1 MDSSDPSQAG
11 SRASGAEAR
20 SSRRWSIFAGVYA
33 FACAALTASLLSTV
47 LDVFA
52 EVIGLPTAL
61 AVPILATP
69 ALVAGTAVWWA
80 LVERRGSVTY
90 VRGAA
95 FGLCT
100 ALITGGFWTARFAS
114 VWSVEML
121 TAGPVPLL
129 VGFVFGAVAV
139 AGILVGLSF
148 TYARRRHRPPTDDP
162 ATANSL

>member
-11 SRASGAEAR
+11 TRASRARAR
-20 SSRRWSIFAGVYA
+20 RSRRWSIFAGVYA
-33 FACAALTASLLSTV
+33 FGCAVLTASLLSTV
-47 LDVFA
+47 LGVFA
-52 EVIGLPTAL
+52 EVIGLPAAL
-61 AVPILATP
+61 AVPLLATP
-69 ALVAGTAVWWA
+69 ALAAGTAAWWA

-95 FGLCT
+95 FGLLT

-129 VGFVFGAVAV
+129 VGVVFGAVAV
-139 AGILVGLSF
+139 AGILVGLPF
-148 TYARRRHRPPTDDP
+148 TYARRRRRPPADASP
-162 ATANSL
+162 TANSL